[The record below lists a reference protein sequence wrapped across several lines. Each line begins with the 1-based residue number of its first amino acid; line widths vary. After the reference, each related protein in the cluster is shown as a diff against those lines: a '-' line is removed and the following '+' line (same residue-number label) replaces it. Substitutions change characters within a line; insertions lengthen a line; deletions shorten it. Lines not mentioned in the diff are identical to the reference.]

1 MSHMIILINAYNSH
15 KYLHMFSSIRIMIVV
30 LLMAGI
36 SGAGIYVMKL
46 RSDNAILKA
55 NQTKLEGAIAEQNK
69 VLEQQKQD
77 FKAILESNKKLNTLI
92 NTFKKDLED
101 LDKRFTKKNRDIG
114 KLAIERTEA
123 IERIVNKGGKN
134 AARCIELASG
144 AEHTEE
150 ELKATLKSKI
160 NPECPALANP
170 NYVEHQ

>member
-1 MSHMIILINAYNSH
+1 
-15 KYLHMFSSIRIMIVV
+15 MFSSIKMIFAVI
-30 LLMAGI
+30 LITGI
-36 SGAGIYVMKL
+36 AGAGMYVMKL

-77 FKAILESNKKLNTLI
+77 FEAIMESNKKLNVLI

-101 LDKRFTKKNRDIG
+101 LDQRFTKKNRDIG
-114 KLAIERTEA
+114 KLAIKRTEA
-123 IERIVNKGGKN
+123 IERIINKGGKN
-134 AARCIELASG
+134 AARCIELAPG
-144 AEHTEE
+144 AKHTEE

-170 NYVEHQ
+170 NYVPHQ

>member
-1 MSHMIILINAYNSH
+1 
-15 KYLHMFSSIRIMIVV
+15 MFSSIRMIFAI
-30 LLMAGI
+30 LLITGI
-36 SGAGIYVMKL
+36 AGAGMYVMKL

-55 NQTKLEGAIAEQNK
+55 NQLKLETAVAEQNK
-69 VLEQQKQD
+69 VLEKQKKD
-77 FKAILESNKKLNTLI
+77 FEAIMESNKKLNVLI
-92 NTFKKDLED
+92 GTFKKDLDD

-114 KLAIERTEA
+114 KLAINRTEA

-144 AEHTEE
+144 AEHTPE
-150 ELKATLKSKI
+150 ELKATLKSEI